1 LNSLASVVKRLLDL
15 FAPYCHERTTMEEL
29 DRMLQIPLTW
39 RNAHD
44 LFGKI
49 RSRLWK
55 LSDEAI
61 EP

>member
-1 LNSLASVVKRLLDL
+1 VVKRLLDL